1 MEDIGRQSKLTA
13 TRVYLLLYRGR
24 RRSCDDRPR
33 AALRS
38 RRDID
43 VESGIGSSNGG
54 DDDNGAVDGA
64 VVDEQLQGIEMLIS
78 LVCLLLQY
86 IFPEEEQNSAVLEHE
101 PTISD
106 TSSIVS
112 TQQDEFRLYCE

>member
-1 MEDIGRQSKLTA
+1 MIGLKQHYDPDETLT
-13 TRVYLLLYRGR
+13 
-24 RRSCDDRPR
+24 
-33 AALRS
+33 
-38 RRDID
+38 
-43 VESGIGSSNGG
+43 GSSNGG
-54 DDDNGAVDGA
+54 DDDKSAVDGA

-86 IFPEEEQNSAVLEHE
+86 IFPEEEQSSAVLEHE

-112 TQQDEFRLYCE
+112 TQQ